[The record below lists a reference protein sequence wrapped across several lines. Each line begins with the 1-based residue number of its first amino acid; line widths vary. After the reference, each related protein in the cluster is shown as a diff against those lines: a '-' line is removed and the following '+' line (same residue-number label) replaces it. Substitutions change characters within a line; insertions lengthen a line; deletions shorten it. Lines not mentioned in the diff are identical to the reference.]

1 MLSNKKSSVKLLIVD
16 DNPIN
21 QKFLSYSLNKHFEI
35 TTAFDGQEA
44 LSILNNHD
52 FDVVLMDLSMPV
64 MDGAEATR
72 RIRQS
77 LLFRNRHIP
86 IIFITT
92 NDFDDERKRC
102 LEIGGD
108 DYLIKPVS
116 IKDLRDSIDYHLRQK
131 LDLVL

>member
-1 MLSNKKSSVKLLIVD
+1 VKLLIVD

-21 QKFLSYSLNKHFEI
+21 QKFLSYSLNKYFEI
-35 TTAFDGQEA
+35 TTALNGLEA
-44 LSILNNHD
+44 LNILNNHD

-86 IIFITT
+86 IIFVTT
-92 NDFDDERKRC
+92 NEFDHERKRC
-102 LEIGGD
+102 IENGAD
-108 DYLIKPVS
+108 DYLVKPINIKEL
-116 IKDLRDSIDYHLRQK
+116 KNTIDYYLRQK
-131 LDLVL
+131 LDLVFQT

>member
-1 MLSNKKSSVKLLIVD
+1 MKLLIVD

-21 QKFLSYSLNKHFEI
+21 QKFLSYSLNKYFEI
-35 TTAFDGQEA
+35 TTALNGLEA
-44 LSILNNHD
+44 LNILNNHD

-64 MDGAEATR
+64 MDGVEATR

-86 IIFITT
+86 IIFVTT

-102 LEIGGD
+102 IENGAD
-108 DYLIKPVS
+108 DYLVKPINIKEL
-116 IKDLRDSIDYHLRQK
+116 KNTIDFYLRQK
-131 LDLVL
+131 LDLVFQT

>member
-1 MLSNKKSSVKLLIVD
+1 MKLLIVD

-35 TTAFDGQEA
+35 TTAFNGQEA
-44 LSILNNHD
+44 LSILNNYD

-86 IIFITT
+86 IIFVTT
-92 NDFDDERKRC
+92 NDFDHEREHC
-102 LEIGGD
+102 MAIGGD
-108 DYLIKPVS
+108 DYLVKPINIKELL
-116 IKDLRDSIDYHLRQK
+116 KSIDYHLRQK
-131 LDLVL
+131 LNLTYQT

>member
-1 MLSNKKSSVKLLIVD
+1 VKLLIVD

-35 TTAFDGQEA
+35 TTALNGLEA
-44 LSILNNHD
+44 LNILNNYD

-64 MDGAEATR
+64 MDGVEATR

-86 IIFITT
+86 IIFVTT
-92 NDFDDERKRC
+92 NDFEQDRRRC
-102 LEIGGD
+102 IENGGD
-108 DYLIKPVS
+108 DYLVKPINIKELKN
-116 IKDLRDSIDYHLRQK
+116 IINYHLRQK
-131 LDLVL
+131 LDLVYDT

>member
-1 MLSNKKSSVKLLIVD
+1 VKLLIVD

-21 QKFLSYSLNKHFEI
+21 QKFLSYSLNKYFEI
-35 TTAFDGQEA
+35 TTALNGQEA
-44 LSILNNHD
+44 LSILNNFD

-86 IIFITT
+86 IIFVST
-92 NDFDDERKRC
+92 NDFDDERQRC
-102 LEIGGD
+102 LDLGGD
-108 DYLIKPVS
+108 DFLVKPINIKE
-116 IKDLRDSIDYHLRQK
+116 LRLSIDYLLKQK
-131 LDLVL
+131 LDITWQEQL